1 MARRA
6 TFSSKSFKPSL
17 INSYGLE
24 MFFCLLVCIFFFF
37 SSNQKSNF
45 FINIKYYVISFSEPG
60 LKIIT
65 LPFEYINN
73 SFYYLN
79 DLTNL
84 KQSNKELALENKNLR
99 EKLRLSDFYEIE
111 NFRLKKLLNVE
122 NKDYARKITSRVLI
136 NPYRSNDLT
145 FFIDAGK
152 IDGLKINDIVFNEYG
167 MIGRVSELGKY
178 SSKVLSIL
186 DEDSTIPVISKVTKK
201 SFFIKG
207 GGEKKLHLKHI
218 EKPFELEHGE
228 LVLTTSAA
236 GYFQKGISVGKVIK
250 TLDDVY
256 IEPFAKVSDSIYV
269 NILIFDFKNILE

>member
-6 TFSSKSFKPSL
+6 TFSSRSFKSSL
-17 INSYGLE
+17 VNPYGLE
-24 MFFCLLVCIFFFF
+24 MFFCFLVCFFFFF

-45 FINIKYYVISFSEPG
+45 FIKVKYSVISFSEPG

-65 LPFEYINN
+65 LPFEHINN
-73 SFYYLN
+73 FFYYLN
-79 DLTNL
+79 DLSNL
-84 KQSNKELALENKNLR
+84 KQSNNELTHENNILK
-99 EKLRLSDFYEIE
+99 EKLKLSDFYEIE

-122 NKDYARKITSRVLI
+122 NKDYAKKITSRVLI
-136 NPYRSNDLT
+136 NPYRSNDLA
-145 FFIDAGK
+145 FFIDLGK

-186 DEDSTIPVISKVTKK
+186 DEDSVIPVISKKTKK

-207 GGEKKLHLKHI
+207 GGEKKLFLKHI
-218 EKPFELEHGE
+218 DKKFELEHGE

-236 GYFQKGISVGKVIK
+236 GYFQKGISIGKVIK

-256 IEPFAKVSDSIYV
+256 VEPFAKVSDSIYV
-269 NILIFDFKNILE
+269 NVLIFDFKNILE

>member
-6 TFSSKSFKPSL
+6 TFSSRSFKPNL

-24 MFFCLLVCIFFFF
+24 MFFCLLICVFFFF
-37 SSNQKSNF
+37 SSNQKNDF
-45 FINIKYYVISFSEPG
+45 FISVKYYVISFSEPG

-79 DLTNL
+79 NLNNL
-84 KQSNKELALENKNLR
+84 KKSNKELVLENNKLK

-111 NFRLKKLLNVE
+111 NFRLKKLLKIE

-136 NPYRSNDLT
+136 NPYRSNDIT
-145 FFIDAGK
+145 FFIDLGK

-186 DEDSTIPVISKVTKK
+186 DEDSVIPVISKKTKK
-201 SFFIKG
+201 SFFVKG
-207 GGEKKLHLKHI
+207 GGEKKLFLKHI

-228 LVLTTSAA
+228 LILTTSAA
-236 GYFQKGISVGKVIK
+236 GYFQKGISVGKVFK
-250 TLDDVY
+250 TLNEVY
-256 IEPFAKVSDSIYV
+256 VEPFAKVSDSIFV
-269 NILIFDFKNILE
+269 NVLIFDFKDILE

>member
-84 KQSNKELALENKNLR
+84 KQSK
-99 EKLRLSDFYEIE
+99 
-111 NFRLKKLLNVE
+111 
-122 NKDYARKITSRVLI
+122 
-136 NPYRSNDLT
+136 
-145 FFIDAGK
+145 
-152 IDGLKINDIVFNEYG
+152 
-167 MIGRVSELGKY
+167 
-178 SSKVLSIL
+178 
-186 DEDSTIPVISKVTKK
+186 
-201 SFFIKG
+201 
-207 GGEKKLHLKHI
+207 
-218 EKPFELEHGE
+218 
-228 LVLTTSAA
+228 
-236 GYFQKGISVGKVIK
+236 
-250 TLDDVY
+250 
-256 IEPFAKVSDSIYV
+256 
-269 NILIFDFKNILE
+269 

>member
-1 MARRA
+1 M
-6 TFSSKSFKPSL
+6 FISL
-17 INSYGLE
+17 
-24 MFFCLLVCIFFFF
+24 CFFFF

-45 FINIKYYVISFSEPG
+45 FIKVKYSVISFSEPG
-60 LKIIT
+60 LKIIS
-65 LPFEYINN
+65 LPFEHINN

-79 DLTNL
+79 DLSNL
-84 KQSNKELALENKNLR
+84 KQSNNKLTHENNILK
-99 EKLRLSDFYEIE
+99 EKLKLSDFYEIE

-122 NKDYARKITSRVLI
+122 NKDYAKKITSRVLI

-145 FFIDAGK
+145 FFIDLGK
-152 IDGLKINDIVFNEYG
+152 IDGLKINDVVFNEYG

-186 DEDSTIPVISKVTKK
+186 DEDSVIPVISKKTKT

-207 GGEKKLHLKHI
+207 GGEKKLFLKHI
-218 EKPFELEHGE
+218 DKPFELEHGE

-236 GYFQKGISVGKVIK
+236 GYFQKGISIGKVIK

-256 IEPFAKVSDSIYV
+256 VEPYAKVSDSIYV
-269 NILIFDFKNILE
+269 NVLIFDFKNILE

>member
-6 TFSSKSFKPSL
+6 TFSSRSFNSSL
-17 INSYGLE
+17 LNAYGLE
-24 MFFCLLVCIFFFF
+24 MFFCFLVCFFFFF

-45 FINIKYYVISFSEPG
+45 FIKVKYSVISFSEPG

-65 LPFEYINN
+65 LPFEHINN

-79 DLTNL
+79 DLSNL
-84 KQSNKELALENKNLR
+84 KQSNNELTYENNILK
-99 EKLRLSDFYEIE
+99 EKLKLSDFYEIE

-122 NKDYARKITSRVLI
+122 NKDYAKKITSRVLI
-136 NPYRSNDLT
+136 NPYRSNDLA
-145 FFIDAGK
+145 FFIDLGK
-152 IDGLKINDIVFNEYG
+152 IDGLKINDVVFNEYG

-186 DEDSTIPVISKVTKK
+186 DEDSVIPVISKKTKK

-207 GGEKKLHLKHI
+207 GGEKKLFLKHI
-218 EKPFELEHGE
+218 DKKFELEHGE

-236 GYFQKGISVGKVIK
+236 GYFQKGISIGKVIK

-256 IEPFAKVSDSIYV
+256 VEPFAKVSDSIYV
-269 NILIFDFKNILE
+269 NVLIFDFKNILE

>member
-6 TFSSKSFKPSL
+6 TFSSKSFQSSL

-24 MFFCLLVCIFFFF
+24 MFFCLLVCFFFFF
-37 SSNQKSNF
+37 SSNQKNNF
-45 FINIKYYVISFSEPG
+45 FTSVKYYVISFSEPG

-84 KQSNKELALENKNLR
+84 KQSNKELDIENKNLR
-99 EKLRLSDFYEIE
+99 EKLRLSNFYEIE

-145 FFIDAGK
+145 FFIDAGT

-167 MIGRVSELGKY
+167 IIGRVSELGKY

-218 EKPFELEHGE
+218 EKAFELAHGE
-228 LVLTTSAA
+228 LVLPTRAA
-236 GYFQKGISVGKVIK
+236 GYFQKGISVGKVIR

>member
-1 MARRA
+1 M
-6 TFSSKSFKPSL
+6 SV
-17 INSYGLE
+17 GLY
-24 MFFCLLVCIFFFF
+24 FFFF
-37 SSNQKSNF
+37 SSNQKNNF
-45 FINIKYYVISFSEPG
+45 FIGVKYYVISFSEPG

-84 KQSNKELALENKNLR
+84 KQSNKELVLENKNLR
-99 EKLRLSDFYEIE
+99 EKLMLSDSYEIE
-111 NFRLKKLLNVE
+111 NFRLKKLLDVD
-122 NKDYARKITSRVLI
+122 NKDYARKITSRILI

-145 FFIDAGK
+145 FFIDVGK

-178 SSKVLSIL
+178 SSKILSIL
-186 DEDSTIPVISKVTKK
+186 DEDSVIPVISKNTKK
-201 SFFIKG
+201 SFFVK
-207 GGEKKLHLKHI
+207 GGEKKLFLKHM

-228 LVLTTSAA
+228 LLLTTSAA
-236 GYFQKGISVGKVIK
+236 GYFQKGISVGKVVK

-269 NILIFDFKNILE
+269 NVLIFDFKNILD

>member
-1 MARRA
+1 M
-6 TFSSKSFKPSL
+6 
-17 INSYGLE
+17 
-24 MFFCLLVCIFFFF
+24 
-37 SSNQKSNF
+37 
-45 FINIKYYVISFSEPG
+45 
-60 LKIIT
+60 
-65 LPFEYINN
+65 
-73 SFYYLN
+73 
-79 DLTNL
+79 
-84 KQSNKELALENKNLR
+84 R

-145 FFIDAGK
+145 FFIDAGT

-186 DEDSTIPVISKVTKK
+186 DEDSTVPVISKVTKK

-218 EKPFELEHGE
+218 EKPFQLEHGE
-228 LVLTTSAA
+228 RVLTTSAA
-236 GYFQKGISVGKVIK
+236 GYFQRGISVGKVIK

-256 IEPFAKVSDSIYV
+256 IEPFAKISDSIYV